1 MKGSIQMKVEVRK
14 INVDNEVKMKNLETG
29 DLFIKKVNKQEAD
42 IYRKKLEENG
52 IFEMVL
58 YSDHV
63 TNSEKWQGL
72 SFFKL
77 NRNLKESWDYNAS
90 RN

>member
-72 SFFKL
+72 SFL
-77 NRNLKESWDYNAS
+77 
-90 RN
+90 